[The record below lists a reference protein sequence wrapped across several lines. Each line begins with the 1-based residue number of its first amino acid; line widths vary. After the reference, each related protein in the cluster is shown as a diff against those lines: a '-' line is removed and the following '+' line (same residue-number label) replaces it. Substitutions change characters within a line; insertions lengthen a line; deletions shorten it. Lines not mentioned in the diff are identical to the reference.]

1 MKTQAPVLLIPR
13 VLELAE
19 CDHPIDFWSAGEK
32 RRNEIS
38 SGTQGQSVA
47 ERSEEVKRRAD
58 VLVPQDDNPTNTLI
72 RTRIAR
78 RVMSELSKVFN
89 FDARAY
95 DIGRIGCYD
104 SSDSGF
110 FRPHRDILSDDDKN
124 PRKFVLSLNLNND
137 YTGAALHFRN
147 MASERIPLRRE
158 QESCFR
164 VHCCLKPSPWRRGN
178 ALGYCCSSTDVTGN
192 LPAYFP
198 SFP

>member
-1 MKTQAPVLLIPR
+1 
-13 VLELAE
+13 
-19 CDHPIDFWSAGEK
+19 
-32 RRNEIS
+32 
-38 SGTQGQSVA
+38 
-47 ERSEEVKRRAD
+47 
-58 VLVPQDDNPTNTLI
+58 
-72 RTRIAR
+72 
-78 RVMSELSKVFN
+78 MSELSKVFN

-178 ALGYCCSSTDVTGN
+178 ALAYCCSSTDVAGN

-198 SFP
+198 SSP